1 MEILTS
7 IRGITIPK
15 HRVKNLPYNAKL
27 KPLLSGKRK
36 AGILCEVLFWRQV
49 HRGIFHGI
57 DFDRQRIIGN
67 YIVDFYVKDLGLV
80 VEIDGWIHDYTAE
93 YDKKRQVDLELY
105 GLHVFRV
112 SNHDILYN
120 MMVVLKDLEDFI
132 ILKYGIKNAENNN
145 RTE

>member
-1 MEILTS
+1 MEALTY
-7 IRGITIPK
+7 IRGIPIQK
-15 HRVKNLPYNAKL
+15 HRVEHLPYNAKL
-27 KPLLSGKRK
+27 KPLVSRKRK

-93 YDKKRQVDLELY
+93 YDKKRQLDLELY
-105 GLHVFRV
+105 GLNVFRV

-132 ILKYGIKNAENNN
+132 ILKYGIKNAENNDGK
-145 RTE
+145 E